1 MILLDTC
8 VFLWFLHDD
17 PNLSNEIANQIEE
30 NENVYIS
37 IVSLWEIAIKKT
49 IKKLDIPETVKELE
63 KKCDEKDIT
72 ILPVKTDYLERIQ
85 TLPMIHNDPFD
96 RLIMATAVEENLA
109 LLTGDRNIKK
119 YSEVR
124 QL

>member
-1 MILLDTC
+1 MMI
-8 VFLWFLHDD
+8 

-30 NENVYIS
+30 NENVYLS